1 MSLFAGL
8 RNTYNKAEAAL
19 IVKNLL
25 DEAVKD
31 GVMEPGGESQMAS
44 SLVGSVWNA
53 LPDVFSGTFG
63 LRPHKV
69 ITAASALA
77 HGLENPEL
85 AFPSQEALLLSLGRL
100 LNLVQKNDPLFGFN
114 SADRCLLEGISEC
127 YTRELRLERL
137 MIARAASEKEAIVS
151 EEEIVS
157 AAVTTATDFMNASLV
172 HVDKDALLRDRS
184 QKAGA
189 CVFLLG
195 VMEALLEGHRFSELV
210 ANEAGVKA
218 LGALGLSEN
227 SARSFVSRLPYM
239 TSKTVGLQ
247 AKVEGGRSVVAWAA
261 GKDDNASKRL
271 LELLP
276 KWEGY
281 F

>member
-31 GVMEPGGESQMAS
+31 GVMEPGGESGMAS
-44 SLVGSVWNA
+44 TLVGSVWNA
-53 LPDVFSGTFG
+53 LPDVFSGTFV

-77 HGLENPEL
+77 HGLEHPQI

-100 LNLVQKNDPLFGFN
+100 MNLVQKNDPLFGFN

-137 MIARAASEKEAIVS
+137 MIARAVSEKEVIVS

-157 AAVTTATDFMNASLV
+157 AAVTTATNFMNASML

-195 VMEALLEGHRFSELV
+195 AMEALLEGNRISELMT
-210 ANEAGVKA
+210 NDAGIKA
-218 LGALGLSEN
+218 LSALGLTEN

-247 AKVEGGRSVVAWAA
+247 AKAEGGRSVVAWAA
-261 GKDDNASKRL
+261 GQDDNASKRL
-271 LELLP
+271 FELLP
-276 KWEGY
+276 RWEGY